1 MIFNENQSKAVN
13 HPPGPLLILAG
24 AGTGKTTAIIGR
36 IARFITELKVNP
48 ENILALT
55 FTVKAAENLKL
66 ELARVAGPAGMDIQA
81 CNFHA
86 FAKTVSERYFD
97 RLGYDGPPMVMED
110 ADIYF
115 LLREKFDELDTLRS
129 SEYRRDPILAIQSLK
144 LLFDR
149 FRDELLSPE
158 ELYRLQ
164 RESLG
169 ELASAE
175 DDRAREVLLKL
186 ADAVDIFPRYQ
197 GWKRDQG
204 QVDFGDMVANLWR
217 LVSEEGDILRE
228 LRDQYQHL
236 FVDEFQDNNYALSQ
250 IVFKLAEP
258 RRSITVVG
266 DDDQCIYSFRGA
278 NLENVRQFKERYS
291 GDPAYAE
298 VSLYENYRS
307 TQEILDLANSSIALN
322 PGRMEKEK
330 LTTGLKKHGLKP
342 ILALG
347 DRQQQLTYL
356 VQEISTLKAAGVS
369 GSEIAILQRTHSKC
383 IELAGNLSRLR
394 LRTAYRYGRLFERTE
409 IKDIAAYLQVLA
421 GTPQQDQAF
430 FRLIRAHFGTT
441 AAERFLKLWR
451 PRREKQTLL
460 EASTDLADKLG
471 EAVTDFCKGVRKLQA
486 GTTTGTVRGIL
497 WEILVFSKLYRNT
510 LEVETTEHAQQVN
523 CLNQLQQLVRQF
535 CEHYGDR
542 DFQLFVRYFN
552 VLWDVNATLIPQP
565 ARRAVSDEIQLM
577 TVHNSKGLEFEHVFI
592 PELTSSNFPQS
603 FRRGALLANLPVS
616 WRKLP
621 GIEGGDREFHRAE
634 ERRLFYVAVTRA
646 RDRLHLTG
654 PLKRQSEFIKPLRAP
669 LVHRKE
675 LEMTESDSRDRIQEV
690 FIEYQNLLLEETS
703 AGHYEAAEQIVQALK
718 ALQKLENGVVPD
730 WGENPYK
737 SQILAKLGNDPS
749 EKLSKLP
756 ELKLSATRIQR
767 YQTCPLKYKFR
778 DIDQIPEIPEKPYFN
793 VGTVVHKVLEIFH
806 RENYTAL
813 ADLLKLLDE
822 HWTSGGFGYAQ
833 EEDQFKEDAREM
845 MRNYH
850 EFLSRHPA
858 QPWAVEKAFEF
869 SLENCSITGKCDRID
884 VTRENVI
891 RVIDYKT
898 SKTKKSERDLRR
910 DIQLAIYA
918 LFITRAA
925 SDDPD
930 VQLGRVPDELTL
942 LYLRHAEPAVTVHY
956 TAEELD
962 QFEEQIVETAAAI
975 RRGEFEPKV
984 GFNCKYCDYKNL
996 ICPEWG

>member
-1 MIFNENQSKAVN
+1 MIFNKNQSEAIH

-36 IARFITELKVNP
+36 IARFITELGVNP

-55 FTVKAAENLKL
+55 FTVKAAENLKS
-66 ELARVAGPAGMDIQA
+66 ELTRVVGPAGMDIQA

-97 RLGYDGPPMVMED
+97 RLGYEGPLTVMED

-149 FRDELLSPE
+149 FRDELLSAA
-158 ELYRLQ
+158 ELDSLKQ
-164 RESLG
+164 KSLTGLTDTEDERE
-169 ELASAE
+169 
-175 DDRAREVLLKL
+175 REVLLKL

-197 GWKRDQG
+197 SWKMASG
-204 QVDFGDMVANLWR
+204 HVDFGDMVVNLWQLINR
-217 LVSEEGDILRE
+217 DEEVLGE
-228 LRDQYQHL
+228 LRNRHRHL

-278 NLENVRQFKERYS
+278 NLENVRQFKERYLR
-291 GDPAYAE
+291 DPGYAE

-307 TQEILDLANSSIALN
+307 TQEILDLANAAIAEN
-322 PGRMEKEK
+322 PGRMEKRQ
-330 LTTGLKKHGLKP
+330 LTTGLGKRGPRP

-347 DRQQQLTYL
+347 ERRQQLAYL
-356 VQEISTLKAAGVS
+356 VQELGLLKAAGVR
-369 GSEIAILQRTHSKC
+369 GAEIAILQRTHSKC

-394 LRTAYRYGRLFERTE
+394 LRTGYRYGKLFERTE
-409 IKDIAAYLQVLA
+409 IKHVAAYLQVLA
-421 GTPQQDQAF
+421 GTPLQDQAF
-430 FRLIRAHFGTT
+430 FRLIRNNFGTA
-441 AAERFLKLWR
+441 AAEKYLRLWR
-451 PRREKQTLL
+451 PQQERQTLL
-460 EASTDLADKLG
+460 EASVELASALG
-471 EAVTDFCKGVRKLQA
+471 ERVDNFCKGLRELQA
-486 GTTTGTVRGIL
+486 GITGQTIRLIL
-497 WEILVFSKLYRNT
+497 WKILIFSKLYRNP
-510 LEVETTEHAQQVN
+510 LGIETGDHMQQVSN
-523 CLNQLQQLVRQF
+523 LNQLQLLIRQF

-552 VLWDVNATLIPQP
+552 VLWDVNNTPVAQP
-565 ARRAVSDEIQLM
+565 ARRSISDEIQLM
-577 TVHNSKGLEFEHVFI
+577 TIHNSKGLEFEHVFI
-592 PELTSSNFPQS
+592 PELTSSNFPQNY
-603 FRRGALLANLPVS
+603 RRGTMLSNLPVS

-621 GIEGGDREFHRAE
+621 GLEGGDRDFHRAE
-634 ERRLFYVAVTRA
+634 ERRLFYVAITRA
-646 RDRLHLTG
+646 GARLHLMG
-654 PLKRQSEFIKPLRAP
+654 PLKRQSEFIKNLENS
-669 LVHRKE
+669 LIHRKE
-675 LEMTESDSRDRIQEV
+675 LEMTESATRNSLREV
-690 FIEYQNLLLEETS
+690 FIEYQNLLLDETS
-703 AGHYEAAEQIVQALK
+703 AGHHEAALQIVRALE
-718 ALQKLENGVVPD
+718 ALRQIENGVDPD
-730 WGENPYK
+730 WGDNPFK
-737 SQILAKLGNDPS
+737 AQILAKLKQEPARKPS
-749 EKLSKLP
+749 DLP
-756 ELKLSATRIQR
+756 DLKLSATRIQR

-778 DIDQIPEIPEKPYFN
+778 DVDQIPEIPEKPYFN

-806 RENYTAL
+806 REHYTDL

-822 HWTSGGFGYAQ
+822 QWTSGGFVYAQ
-833 EEDQFKEDAREM
+833 EEDQFKKDAREM

-850 EFLSRHPA
+850 NFLSRHPA

-869 SLENCSITGKCDRID
+869 PLENCSITGKCDRID
-884 VTRENVI
+884 VTGENVI

-898 SKTKKSERDLRR
+898 SKTKKTERELSK

-918 LFITRAA
+918 LFITRAK
-925 SDDPD
+925 SDDPQ

-942 LYLRHAEPAVTVHY
+942 LYLRHTEPAVTVHY
-956 TAEELD
+956 TTEELD
-962 QFEEQIVETAAAI
+962 RFEGQIVETAAAI